1 MLNVIQKSSLTFSQN
16 QKAHSRPPFKE
27 RGPVCKKKQN
37 QKQKPCVPVFFGAE
51 YACVGLFRDTA
62 GKFRNS
68 VRKELF
74 LIQQPYAQGSENL
87 RGNA

>member
-27 RGPVCKKKQN
+27 RGPVCQKKKQ
-37 QKQKPCVPVFFGAE
+37 QKPCVPVFFGAE

-68 VRKELF
+68 FRKELF